1 MEYLKL
7 LLVVI
12 VLVALAVAGLSI
24 KIILK
29 KKGQFPNT
37 HISGNKALRNRGI
50 TCVQSQDRQEQAKTI
65 RTP

>member
-12 VLVALAVAGLSI
+12 VLVALAVAGISI

-29 KKGQFPNT
+29 KNGQFPNT
-37 HISGNKALRNRGI
+37 HIGGSKALRNRGI
-50 TCVQSQDRQEQAKTI
+50 TCVQSQDKQEQAKD
-65 RTP
+65 